1 MHASYTRKART
12 QRIAIVGAG
21 VAGAITAKG
30 LSTLPDVELFCFEQV
45 DPDDAST
52 HGTGLNVGPNAITTL
67 RALDPTLHAAV
78 LADSHPWRTWRNFMA
93 DGTLLLDLDLA
104 DFAPDPGIRTRWA
117 DLYRV
122 LRAPI
127 APLVR
132 YHTRVEAVRQQ
143 PDGRIALTIGDQ
155 SGNAEV
161 GDLDLVIAADGR
173 FSRLRER
180 LLGAPTTRYFP
191 VGMFRLLF
199 HAPASPGID
208 DYAQWF
214 VPGPARLLA
223 YRVPRD
229 GVYVAGSV
237 PLGPTSVL
245 DDTRKQRDA
254 LRDILAPANAPA
266 PCPAFRYLVDAVLA
280 DAESIHWA
288 RQQEIDVR
296 FRDPSG
302 RVLFLGDA
310 AHAMT
315 TTLGQGA
322 TQAVEDAAVTV
333 ALARAASAAGRLAAV
348 ADLTAAVERVRAPR
362 VEAVMTLSR
371 DATDTLLPGADPVA
385 GTRAKGEASFRA
397 RLAAVYGAPPDLARL
412 AAA

>member
-1 MHASYTRKART
+1 MSRLRV
-12 QRIAIVGAG
+12 AIVGAG

-30 LSTLPDVELFCFEQV
+30 LAALPGVELFCFEQA
-45 DPDDAST
+45 DPADMSAFAT
-52 HGTGLNVGPNAITTL
+52 ALNIGPNAITTL
-67 RALDPTLHAAV
+67 RTLDPTLHADV
-78 LADSHPWRTWRNFMA
+78 LAASHPWHRWRSFLA

-104 DFAPDPGIRTRWA
+104 DFAPDPGIRIRWA
-117 DLYRV
+117 DLYRI

-132 YHTRVEAVRQQ
+132 YHTRGETVRRQ
-143 PDGRIALTIGDQ
+143 PDGRLALTLGAP
-155 SGNAEV
+155 SGAAEV

-173 FSRLRER
+173 FSRLREQ
-180 LLGAPTTRYFP
+180 LLGTPTTRHFP
-191 VGMFRLLF
+191 VGMFRLLL
-199 HAPASPGID
+199 HDPAPPGID
-208 DYAQWF
+208 DYALWF

-229 GVYVAGSV
+229 GVYIGGAV
-237 PLGPTSVL
+237 PLGPALVL
-245 DDTRKQRDA
+245 DDARKNRAA
-254 LRDILAPANAPA
+254 LTAIFVPAAAPA

-280 DAESIHWA
+280 DAERIHWA

-322 TQAVEDAAVTV
+322 TQAVEDAAVTI
-333 ALARAASAAGRLAAV
+333 ALARAASAAGRLSAV
-348 ADLTAAVERVRAPR
+348 ADWTAAIEAVRAPR
-362 VEAVMTLSR
+362 IEAVMTLSR

-385 GTRAKGEASFRA
+385 GTRAKGEAPFRA